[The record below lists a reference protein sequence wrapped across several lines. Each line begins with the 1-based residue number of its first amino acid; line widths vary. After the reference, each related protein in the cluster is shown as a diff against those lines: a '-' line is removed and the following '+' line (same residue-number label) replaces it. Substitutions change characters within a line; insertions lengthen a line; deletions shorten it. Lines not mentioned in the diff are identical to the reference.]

1 MKSAMFT
8 LVLIAI
14 FVFVYIKK
22 TGISNISIPKLLF
35 IPAIFIVAY
44 FIDKRLQQKLHK

>member
-22 TGISNISIPKLLF
+22 TGLSHISVPKLLF

-44 FIDKRLQQKLHK
+44 FIDKKLQEKLRK